1 MITLEEIHHNSS
13 ANETNHTALA
23 FIIEEDVL
31 YCYPLNERGT
41 NLFLNFTDAID
52 VSGDF
57 PSSETNLT
65 IKLMNNEIELETLQV
80 SEYFGSI
87 LLSNPKVVNL
97 LNHKRGHATGEPA
110 KFIDNEFYVLDG
122 RDNKT
127 LSDWAYYNIKEDGYE
142 CGGSILEYTTGG
154 DLCGCKK

>member
-1 MITLEEIHHNSS
+1 MITLEEIHFNPS
-13 ANETNHTALA
+13 ANETNFAPLA

-31 YCYPLNERGT
+31 YCYPFNELGA

-52 VSGDF
+52 VSDDF
-57 PSSETNLT
+57 PSSESNLT
-65 IKLMNNEIELETLQV
+65 IKLMNNEVELETLQT

-97 LNHKRGHATGEPA
+97 LNHKRGSATGEPA

-127 LSDWAYYNIKEDGYE
+127 LSDWAFYNKKEDDYV
-142 CGGSILEYTTGG
+142 CGGSILEYTAGG